1 MFLSLPEIEN
11 AVRSLVHE
19 GQAADYELAEKR
31 DLLTPGTI
39 IEGCYRVKESV
50 EPCENHRFCTVT
62 QVRGGGVC
70 PSCGQERG
78 ETESRSCQSCGARLK
93 GRLFQMEVLP
103 EPLDPELIQKLL
115 EILHPGIAQIYEI
128 FSLGCGVYLI
138 SEHLRGVPVD
148 CVRGGLTGQQIQTIG
163 ICLAQTV
170 GFLHDHGIYHM
181 NLQPHNVKLVDG
193 HPRLM
198 SLSASRLKNH
208 EWGNGVD
215 RYART
220 DCRELLETL
229 EKAAAECG
237 YQDEG
242 NTLVRLLVALEEMI
256 GRDDLS
262 LLDIQQALGTL

>member
-1 MFLSLPEIEN
+1 MLLSLPEIEN
-11 AVRSLVHE
+11 AARSLVCE
-19 GQAADYELAEKR
+19 EPAAAYELSEKR

-39 IEGCYRVKESV
+39 IEGCYRVEESV
-50 EPCENHRFCTVT
+50 EPCENNRFCTVT
-62 QVRGGGVC
+62 RVRGGGVC

-78 ETESRSCQSCGARLK
+78 ETGSRSCQNCGARLK

-103 EPLDPELIQKLL
+103 EPLDPEFIQKLL
-115 EILHPGIAQIYEI
+115 EISHPDIAQIYEI
-128 FSLGCGVYLI
+128 LSFGCEIYVI

-148 CVRGGLTGQQIQTIG
+148 CVRGGLTGRQIQTIG
-163 ICLAQTV
+163 ICLTHTV

-181 NLQPHNVKLVDG
+181 DLQPYNVKLVDG
-193 HPRLM
+193 HPRLR
-198 SLSASRLKNH
+198 SLSASRLENH
-208 EWGNGVD
+208 AGGHGVD

-220 DCRELLETL
+220 DYGELLETL
-229 EKAAAECG
+229 EKVTAECG
-237 YQDEG
+237 YQHEG